1 MRKSAWSWIGI
12 LLAIGS
18 AQGASPQAP
27 ETSPSASAHR
37 ATFNRYCVTCHNE
50 RLQTAGLLIDKL
62 DVENVSAQ
70 ADVWEKVIRKL
81 RSEAMPPAGMP
92 RPDQATYDALATYLE
107 TSIDQTAAA
116 NPNPGR
122 PALHRLNR
130 TEYVN
135 AIRDILDLEVD
146 GAALLP
152 ADESA
157 AGFDNVAE
165 GLTVSPVLMERYV
178 SAAGRIGRMAVGDRS
193 AGPVFETYTL
203 PRFLM
208 QEDRMSEDLPFGS
221 RGGAAIRHH
230 FPLDGEYVVKIRL
243 QRDFR
248 DRIRGLGEAFELD
261 VRLDGAR
268 VKLFPVGGLR
278 MGRSAPVFS
287 TAATGA
293 PEQEHYELTADDV
306 LETRFPAKAG
316 SHVVQVAFLQET
328 FSPEGAL
335 QAVNAK
341 PDALPRLEPYDY
353 AEFKGGFPTIH
364 SVAVGGPFNPTGV
377 GDTASRRKIFV
388 CRPATSPA
396 TSPVPSKDEE
406 PCATKILSTIARRAY
421 RRPVTNE
428 DMQPLLAFFKTGR
441 ARGGFDAGIEMAL
454 ERVLVGPEFLF
465 RVERDPAGVAP
476 GTAYRLSDLEL
487 ASRLSFFLWSS
498 VPDDEMLGLAEQGK
512 LREPGVLEQQ
522 VRRMLADSRS
532 GSLVT
537 NFASMWLYLRNL
549 RLVNPDPDAFPEFDE
564 NLREAFVRETE
575 LFFESMLR
583 EDRPVRELVDA
594 DYTFLNERLA
604 RHYGIPNVYGSHF
617 RRVKLNDP
625 ARGGLLSQG
634 SILTVTSY
642 ANRTAP
648 TIRGKWIL
656 ENILGAP
663 PPPPPPNVPSLADG
677 KDTRGLTMRQRMELH
692 RANPVCAGCHA
703 RMDPLGFALEN
714 FDAVGKW
721 RTREGKSEIDP
732 SGALPDGF
740 QFEGPSGLQEALMR
754 KEEEIVG
761 AVTEKL
767 LIYALGRPAQYYDM
781 PSVRS
786 ILREAAPSEY
796 RWSALILGIV
806 NSKPFQ
812 MRRSQEGKVQ

>member
-1 MRKSAWSWIGI
+1 MRKSTWNWGGI
-12 LLAIGS
+12 LLAAVGFVH
-18 AQGASPQAP
+18 GVSPQAAAQAS
-27 ETSPSASAHR
+27 SPASAHR

-50 RLQTAGLLIDKL
+50 TLKTAGLMIDKL

-70 ADVWEKVIRKL
+70 PEVWERVIRKL

-92 RPDQATYDALATYLE
+92 RPDKATYDALATYLE
-107 TSIDQTAAA
+107 TSIDRAAA
-116 NPNPGR
+116 AKPNPGR

-135 AIRDILDLEVD
+135 AIRDLLHLEVD

-152 ADESA
+152 ADEST

-165 GLTVSPVLMERYV
+165 GLTVSPLLMERYV
-178 SAAGRIGRMAVGDRS
+178 SAAGKIGRMAVGDPS
-193 AGPVFETYTL
+193 ATPVFETYTL
-203 PRFLM
+203 PRYLM

-221 RGGAAIRHH
+221 RGGAAIRHY
-230 FPLDGEYVVKIRL
+230 FPLDGEYVVRIRL

-268 VKLFPVGGLR
+268 VKLFLIGGMK

-287 TAATGA
+287 TASTGDS
-293 PEQEHYELTADDV
+293 EQEHYELTADDV
-306 LETRFPAKAG
+306 LETRFQAKAG
-316 SHVVQVAFLQET
+316 SHLVQVAFLKET
-328 FSPEGAL
+328 FAPEGAL
-335 QAVNAK
+335 QVVNAK
-341 PDALPRLEPYDY
+341 PEALPRLAPYDY
-353 AEFKGGFPTIH
+353 AEYKGGFPTIH
-364 SVAVGGPFNPTGV
+364 SVAVGGPFDATGV
-377 GDTASRRKIFV
+377 GDTASRRKLFV
-388 CRPATSPA
+388 CRPANSR
-396 TSPVPSKDEE
+396 DEE
-406 PCATKILSTIARRAY
+406 PCARRILSTIARRAY

-441 ARGGFDAGIEMAL
+441 ANGGFDAGVEMAL
-454 ERVLVGPEFLF
+454 ERILVGPEFLF
-465 RVERDPAGVAP
+465 RVERDPAGVLP
-476 GTAYRLSDLEL
+476 GTAYQLSGLEL

-498 VPDDEMLGLAEQGK
+498 IPDDELLSLAEQGK
-512 LREPGVLEQQ
+512 LREPEVLEQQ

-532 GSLVT
+532 GALVT

-549 RLVNPDPDAFPEFDE
+549 RLANPDPDAFPEFDE

-583 EDRPVRELVDA
+583 EDRPVADLVNA

-617 RRVKLNDP
+617 RRVTLSDP

-677 KDTRGLTMRQRMELH
+677 KDTRGLTMRQRMEQH

-721 RTREGKSEIDP
+721 RTREGKSEIDS

-740 QFEGPSGLQEALMR
+740 EFEGLAGLQEALLT

-767 LIYALGRPAQYYDM
+767 LIYALGRPVQYFDM

-796 RWSALILGIV
+796 RWSSLIMGIV
-806 NSKPFQ
+806 NSMPFQ
-812 MRRSQEGKVQ
+812 MRRSQDQ

>member
-1 MRKSAWSWIGI
+1 
-12 LLAIGS
+12 
-18 AQGASPQAP
+18 
-27 ETSPSASAHR
+27 
-37 ATFNRYCVTCHNE
+37 
-50 RLQTAGLLIDKL
+50 
-62 DVENVSAQ
+62 
-70 ADVWEKVIRKL
+70 
-81 RSEAMPPAGMP
+81 MP
-92 RPDQATYDALATYLE
+92 RPEKATYDALATYLE
-107 TSIDQTAAA
+107 TSIDQAAA
-116 NPNPGR
+116 AKPNPGR

-135 AIRDILDLEVD
+135 AIRDILDLEID

-152 ADESA
+152 ADEST

-178 SAAGRIGRMAVGDRS
+178 SAAGKIGRMAVGDRS

-221 RGGAAIRHH
+221 RGGTAIGHY

-268 VKLFPVGGLR
+268 VKLFPVGGLQL
-278 MGRSAPVFS
+278 GRSAPVFS

-293 PEQEHYELTADDV
+293 PEQEHYELTADDA
-306 LETRFPAKAG
+306 LETRFSAKAG

-364 SVAVGGPFNPTGV
+364 SVAVGGPFNPTGL
-377 GDTASRRKIFV
+377 GETASRRKIFI
-388 CRPATSPA
+388 CRPAGA
-396 TSPVPSKDEE
+396 RDEE
-406 PCATKILSTIARRAY
+406 FCARRILSTIARRAY

-428 DMQPLLAFFKTGR
+428 DMQPLLGFFQTGR
-441 ARGGFDAGIEMAL
+441 AKGGFDAGIEMAL
-454 ERVLVGPEFLF
+454 ERILVGPEFLF

-476 GTAYRLSDLEL
+476 GTAYPLSDLEL

-498 VPDDEMLGLAEQGK
+498 VPDDELLDLAEQGK
-512 LREPGVLEQQ
+512 LHEPGVMEQQ

-532 GSLVT
+532 SSLVT
-537 NFASMWLYLRNL
+537 NFASMWLFLRNL
-549 RLVNPDPDAFPEFDE
+549 RQASPDPDAFPEFDE
-564 NLREAFVRETE
+564 NLREAFIRETE
-575 LFFESMLR
+575 LFVESMLR
-583 EDRPVRELVDA
+583 EDRPVSDLVDA

-677 KDTRGLTMRQRMELH
+677 KDTRGLTMRQRMEAH

-754 KEEEIVG
+754 KEEEIVN
-761 AVTEKL
+761 AVTEKMMT
-767 LIYALGRPAQYYDM
+767 YALGRPVQHYDM
-781 PSVRS
+781 PSIRS
-786 ILREAAPSEY
+786 ILRESAPSDY
-796 RWSALILGIV
+796 RWSSLILGIV
-806 NSKPFQ
+806 KSTPFQ
-812 MRRSQEGKVQ
+812 MRRSQEGQEGAIQ